1 MSFEMIEELMR
12 SFSINSEYARFSE
25 QNALKF
31 LANQEKLKTTIQA
44 EKTYCLDLV
53 IAEVN
58 SVFNPSIMELNI
70 LNSLIKK
77 FPDLEKTL
85 QKSIE
90 KKKARHLRLTEELN
104 ISELGLSSEIRKQFA
119 DLQEK
124 FDNQTK
130 RIELTFGL
138 N

>member
-1 MSFEMIEELMR
+1 MR
-12 SFSINSEYARFSE
+12 SFSINSEYARFSG

-53 IAEVN
+53 IAEIN
-58 SVFNPSIMELNI
+58 SVFNPSITELNI

-104 ISELGLSSEIRKQFA
+104 TSELGLSSEIRKQFA
-119 DLQEK
+119 NLQEK

-138 N
+138 S

>member
-1 MSFEMIEELMR
+1 MIEELTK
-12 SFSINSEYARFSE
+12 SHSINSEYGQFVTSE
-25 QNALKF
+25 IQEFLRKQRDLKSKIQNDKD
-31 LANQEKLKTTIQA
+31 
-44 EKTYCLDLV
+44 YCLNLIV
-53 IAEVN
+53 AEIN
-58 SVFNPSIMELNI
+58 SVFNPSITELNI

-77 FPDLEKTL
+77 IPDLEKTL

-104 ISELGLSSEIRKQFA
+104 ISELGLSGEIRKQFA
-119 DLQEK
+119 NLQEK